1 MEKQVAMLKEC
12 SFFGEDLP
20 EPQKARRQ
28 TQLCEKFNVDIFS
41 LWEPVNVHSISGLL
55 KPV

>member
-28 TQLCEKFNVDIFS
+28 TQLCEKCNVDIVS
-41 LWEPVNVHSISGLL
+41 LWKPVNVHSISGLL